1 METASAVRISEWAE
15 KAAHSNGDGYGDG
28 YGDGDGYGYGDGDGN
43 GYGDGYGNG
52 NGYGDGSA
60 LLCTGPDLSD
70 VQATV
75 LGVVFESMVVEF

>member
-1 METASAVRISEWAE
+1 MTFRPVGS
-15 KAAHSNGDGYGDG
+15 GDGYGYG
-28 YGDGDGYGYGDGDGN
+28 YGYGSGNGDGDGYGN
-43 GYGDGYGNG
+43 GYGY
-52 NGYGDGSA
+52 GSA

>member
-1 METASAVRISEWAE
+1 MVATTHQRLGAG
-15 KAAHSNGDGYGDG
+15 HGNGNG
-28 YGDGDGYGYGDGDGN
+28 YGDGDGYGYGYGY
-43 GYGDGYGNG
+43 GYGDGYGDGIG
-52 NGYGDGSA
+52 NGYGSA

>member
-1 METASAVRISEWAE
+1 MTTEFRPI
-15 KAAHSNGDGYGDG
+15 
-28 YGDGDGYGYGDGDGN
+28 
-43 GYGDGYGNG
+43 GYGNG
-52 NGYGDGSA
+52 NGDGYGYDYGDGDGDGDGSA